1 MKLKKFA
8 ATAVLTI
15 ASLGVAAGTASAA
28 PAQAD
33 APQGNQPATQVLPGI
48 YYTANLEN
56 GSVVLR
62 TSSGSLAVKDGQ
74 LQILDAQKRV
84 AESVPLSIRKGDVA
98 YPIAAKVDGLKATLT
113 PNMSKAAATPIKQ
126 VALPLHQVDAQ
137 LTPQQ
142 AQQQKQNSA
151 LSTLTTQIGAAS
163 AIGGLLGTVVGGL
176 IGMLTMGPAG
186 MVTLAGIGGVAGTIL
201 VGGPA
206 LAASAV
212 QYFQSM
218 N

>member
-15 ASLGVAAGTASAA
+15 ASLGVAAGTANAA
-28 PAQAD
+28 PVHTD
-33 APQGNQPATQVLPGI
+33 APGHTPPATQVLPGI
-48 YYTANLEN
+48 YYTANIEN

-84 AESVPLSIRKGDVA
+84 TESVPLSIRKGDLA
-98 YPIAAKVDGLKATLT
+98 YPISAKVDGLKATLT
-113 PNMSKAAATPIKQ
+113 PNLNKAAATPIKP

-137 LTPQQ
+137 LTQQ
-142 AQQQKQNSA
+142 QQQQQKQNSA

-163 AIGGLLGTVVGGL
+163 AVGGLLGTIVGGL
-176 IGMLTMGPAG
+176 IGLALGPAG
-186 MVTLAGIGGVAGTIL
+186 MVTLAGIGGVAGTII

-206 LAASAV
+206 LIASAV
-212 QYFQSM
+212 QYFQTM
-218 N
+218 G